1 MSGGQAY
8 FCDMRRSMAN
18 LVGGAALGLV
28 LLAGVA
34 YGGGGDVSP
43 MPGAPAGAPDE
54 GLDISIRARALGL
67 VPEPLAAPSLEFE
80 TQRAPTGAGSM
91 RWPSDRTEIGRGVYV
106 GLMPSCGPE
115 DLLRGAPRRRTQP
128 RR

>member
-8 FCDMRRSMAN
+8 FCGMRRSTAS
-18 LVGGAALGLV
+18 LGGGAVLGLV

-43 MPGAPAGAPDE
+43 MPGTPAGAPGG

-80 TQRAPTGAGSM
+80 AQRAPTGAGSM
-91 RWPSDRTEIGRGVYV
+91 RWPSDRTEIGRGIYV

-115 DLLRGAPRRRTQP
+115 DLLRPLPGRRR
-128 RR
+128 R

>member
-8 FCDMRRSMAN
+8 FCDMRRSTGSLA
-18 LVGGAALGLV
+18 GGTVLGLV

-34 YGGGGDVSP
+34 YGGGDVSP
-43 MPGAPAGAPDE
+43 MPGAPAGAPDG
-54 GLDISIRARALGL
+54 GLDVSIRARALGL

-80 TQRAPTGAGSM
+80 PQRAPTGAGSM
-91 RWPSDRTEIGRGVYV
+91 RWPSDRTEIARGVYV